1 MRGSWIHVSPVAAA
15 LVLPPWIPHP
25 MADPPARAAVHTSE
39 QASSAAR
46 ELPETTGALTEPA
59 APIAADRAAPSAG
72 PTAAD
77 RTADR
82 ALVDRVL
89 ARDPAATR
97 TFVDRLVP
105 VIQSRVA
112 RALLRRRGAAQG
124 RDVRQEVEDQT
135 QSVLLA
141 LFEADGR
148 VLRAWDPE
156 RGLSLKNFVGLVA
169 ERHVAGTL
177 RSARRSPWTED
188 PTLGTELDEVE
199 DSRPTP
205 ERLATDRELASAVLD
220 RMRARLS
227 PLGLKLFEALMV
239 EARPTEEVCSE
250 TGMAR
255 AALYTWRSRLTKLVK
270 SIALELEGDGETP

>member
-1 MRGSWIHVSPVAAA
+1 MRGSWIHVSPGGAA

-25 MADPPARAAVHTSE
+25 MAETRSPAEAAPAPAV
-39 QASSAAR
+39 
-46 ELPETTGALTEPA
+46 PA
-59 APIAADRAAPSAG
+59 ASPSTAHAADV
-72 PTAAD
+72 
-77 RTADR
+77 
-82 ALVDRVL
+82 ALVARVL
-89 ARDPAATR
+89 AREPEATR
-97 TFVDRLVP
+97 TFVDRLLP

-112 RALLRRRGAAQG
+112 RALLRRRSAAQG
-124 RDVRQEVEDQT
+124 RDVRQDVEDHS

-141 LFEADGR
+141 LFESDGR
-148 VLRAWDPE
+148 VLRAWDPD

-169 ERHVAGTL
+169 ERQVAGTL

-188 PTLGTELDEVE
+188 PTLGTELDELE
-199 DSRPTP
+199 DDRPSP

-270 SIALELEGDGETP
+270 SIALELDGDGGTP